1 VCFRFSLV
9 FFQQPVLGPK
19 MAPKF
24 AENLGLGPSEIEDLG
39 SSRSRS
45 AAVEHILTGTL
56 ESAGDISIA
65 ANTTPS
71 TTPDTQRPNTK
82 DPKKTPMEPL
92 EVTED
97 SSDSDGDVIYPTGI
111 KFAGFIMALTLGLIF
126 TGLVRVD
133 SFRIHANLTFA
144 QDASI
149 LSTAIPTIT
158 RAFKTTADIGWCKH
172 FP

>member
-1 VCFRFSLV
+1 
-9 FFQQPVLGPK
+9 
-19 MAPKF
+19 MAAKF
-24 AENLGLGPSEIEDLG
+24 AENLELAGSQVKDL
-39 SSRSRS
+39 SLSHPRST
-45 AAVEHILTGTL
+45 AVEQILAGTL
-56 ESAGDISIA
+56 ESADISIA

-71 TTPDTQRPNTK
+71 TTPDTQTLNTK
-82 DPKKTPMEPL
+82 DPKNTPMKPL

-97 SSDSDGDVIYPTGI
+97 SSDSDGDIIYPTGI

>member
-1 VCFRFSLV
+1 M
-9 FFQQPVLGPK
+9 K
-19 MAPKF
+19 
-24 AENLGLGPSEIEDLG
+24 
-39 SSRSRS
+39 
-45 AAVEHILTGTL
+45 
-56 ESAGDISIA
+56 
-65 ANTTPS
+65 
-71 TTPDTQRPNTK
+71 
-82 DPKKTPMEPL
+82 PL

-97 SSDSDGDVIYPTGI
+97 SSDSDGDIIYPTGI